1 MAHIMEIIFNPK
13 SILLDLKYGFN
24 LEIDSNFY
32 RQTFLYNRIDVCFS
46 PNQFYIRV
54 FESELVIMHHVLNN
68 MQETKFKK
76 NTVNN
81 FV

>member
-1 MAHIMEIIFNPK
+1 MMEIIFNPK
-13 SILLDLKYGFN
+13 SIQLDLKYGFN
-24 LEIDSNFY
+24 LEIDSDFY
-32 RQTFLYNRIDVCFS
+32 RQPFLYNRINVCFS
-46 PNQFYIRV
+46 PNQFYIRA
-54 FESELVIMHHVLNN
+54 FESELLVILN

>member
-1 MAHIMEIIFNPK
+1 MEIIFNPK
-13 SILLDLKYGFN
+13 SIQLDLKYGFN
-24 LEIDSNFY
+24 LEIDSDFY
-32 RQTFLYNRIDVCFS
+32 RQLFLYNRINVCFS
-46 PNQFYIRV
+46 PNQFYLRAL
-54 FESELVIMHHVLNN
+54 ESELVKLN